1 MLGGMLGEQLAKM
14 LTRSIMRN
22 LGNVPLIDESGK
34 QVEQEEPKEP
44 GAPREGEE
52 PGANPPKQT
61 TPVQGGGNI
70 VEYLTGDRSH
80 SNYRQDHGGGNY
92 HEHLAFSSVEER
104 DRAIAVLQQN
114 GITIGSMN
122 DGRHAPGS
130 YHYSDLA
137 FDVPFYP
144 NQSNLDFT
152 DDRVGEEAF
161 SDYVRSLLANNG
173 FSGSGIVGSP
183 ADVKPAGSFTDVKA
197 APKPTPNIKP
207 TRHEGK
213 GTKAARESRENQT
226 SEPKIVEFGGNRYL
240 QLPDGTLTS
249 PTNDSVKKISSLTR
263 YMDYEGGGDI
273 VVPYVIPPS
282 VSGGVMQRQSKRQS
296 VVTMGATH
304 LKVEKKLNKNRS
316 SAAGYLN

>member
-1 MLGGMLGEQLAKM
+1 
-14 LTRSIMRN
+14 
-22 LGNVPLIDESGK
+22 
-34 QVEQEEPKEP
+34 
-44 GAPREGEE
+44 
-52 PGANPPKQT
+52 
-61 TPVQGGGNI
+61 
-70 VEYLTGDRSH
+70 
-80 SNYRQDHGGGNY
+80 
-92 HEHLAFSSVEER
+92 
-104 DRAIAVLQQN
+104 
-114 GITIGSMN
+114 MN

-152 DDRVGEEAF
+152 DNRVGEEAF
-161 SDYVRSLLANNG
+161 SDYVRSLLANAG
-173 FSGSGIVGSP
+173 FSGSGIGGGAPVQVQES
-183 ADVKPAGSFTDVKA
+183 
-197 APKPTPNIKP
+197 PKPTPNIKP

-213 GTKAARESRENQT
+213 GARTARENRENKT